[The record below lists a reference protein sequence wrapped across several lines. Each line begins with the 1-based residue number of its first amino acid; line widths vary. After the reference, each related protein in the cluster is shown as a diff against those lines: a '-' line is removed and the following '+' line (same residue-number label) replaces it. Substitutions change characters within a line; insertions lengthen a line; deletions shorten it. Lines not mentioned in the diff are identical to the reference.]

1 MSELAWKRMSVDE
14 FLVWDDGTDTRYE
27 LIDGVPVAMAPTYSA
42 HQIIVGNAT
51 RHIGNALDRRPP
63 CRVQP
68 EAGILKPNSIRNYFQ
83 ADLAVTSS
91 PHVHGQYAIPSPLVI
106 VEVLSRSTEDHDRKV
121 KLPVYRAIDSVQEIV
136 LLDAERVYGEVHRRL
151 DGTRWELELL
161 TEPDA
166 LLRLA
171 SIAFDVP
178 LKTLYAHV
186 DLGSSPTGGP
196 EAASGIASGA
206 PNL

>member
-1 MSELAWKRMSVDE
+1 MSELAWKRMSLDE

-27 LIDGVPVAMAPTYSA
+27 LIDGVPVAMVPTFSA

-68 EAGILKPNSIRNYFQ
+68 EACILKPRSFRNYFQ
-83 ADLAVTSS
+83 ADLAVTCS
-91 PHVHGQYAIPSPLVI
+91 PHAHGQYAIPNPLLI

-121 KLPVYRAIDSVQEIV
+121 KLPVYRTIDSVREIV
-136 LLDAERVYGEVHRRL
+136 LLDSERVLCEVHRRL

-166 LLRLA
+166 TLRLTGNGFE
-171 SIAFDVP
+171 SP
-178 LKTLYAHV
+178 LAALYANV
-186 DLGSSPTGGP
+186 DLGS
-196 EAASGIASGA
+196 ASTIAPDA